1 MCQKL
6 PVDDFKWKKKI
17 LKFNKD
23 YDEDSGKAYIL
34 EGDVEYRKNI
44 S

>member
-23 YDEDSGKAYIL
+23 YDKAYIL